1 MAEPQRHSDEARS
14 TILNNIERS
23 RMAMTNYF
31 QFFEKSMSALPIGAN
46 DRTKSF
52 IQDMERNVARSFDL
66 ADKIMHSEE
75 FSDVVRIQTEF
86 LETQCQILTEEAK
99 DLVKAANDGEDVR
112 GIVETVTQAL
122 NVAAS

>member
-1 MAEPQRHSDEARS
+1 MPETQRQSDEARS

-31 QFFEKSMSALPIGAN
+31 QFFEKSMSASPIGAN

-66 ADKIMHSEE
+66 ADRIMHSDE

-99 DLVKAANDGEDVR
+99 DLVKAASDREEVR
-112 GIVETVTQAL
+112 DIVETVTEAL
-122 NVAAS
+122 SVAVS